1 MAVLRSTAILAARSP
16 VRDSKTRRLPR
27 LAARS
32 ATSHPRPKPNI
43 IRRNRPHHLARRQI
57 DRVENRV
64 VHVRHRL
71 CEPLRLVFSPHSDLG
86 VSARQSTVPA
96 AQMVHYR
103 RRIRR
108 EHLLI
113 HVDSLVNELVGR
125 VEIPVNRAGRSVDF
139 DRQKIIVK
147 KRRFRRV
154 QVAKHAFLH
163 LQQRTSVVVGG
174 SVRVRAGQAARN
186 ARRGQL
192 RDERD

>member
-16 VRDSKTRRLPR
+16 ARDSKTRRLPR

-32 ATSHPRPKPNI
+32 ATSHPRLKPNI

-154 QVAKHAFLH
+154 EVAKHAFLH

-186 ARRGQL
+186 ARGGQL